1 MVLTMTLTLTVS
13 TYGARVGTREGRTPS
28 QAPSRPPERGSLP
41 TLVATHGGRA
51 LGSKFKL
58 QASNSKLQT
67 SNLARLGGAA
77 GGCLCGRPSVRPPCE
92 SSPLSGLRTLS
103 QAERPLQNE
112 GDPGYLLG
120 STALCD
126 VSAFSEC
133 QCFTIQTRFERR
145 AVSRHGARYLLL
157 TMARGASRTHSEQ
170 RPL

>member
-1 MVLTMTLTLTVS
+1 MVLTMTLTVS
-13 TYGARVGTREGRTPS
+13 TYGARVRTREGRTPS

-41 TLVATHGGRA
+41 TLVATRGGRA

-67 SNLARLGGAA
+67 SNLAKFGGGAA

-103 QAERPLQNE
+103 QAGRPSPNE

-157 TMARGASRTHSEQ
+157 TMARGASRIHFE
-170 RPL
+170 